1 MFVFNKLNRFICI
14 RLSNANRIQT
24 INPEIMNKTTRLLG
38 SLLIITIATSCGTG
52 DKNQSAQTDD
62 PLANSPIVGQYVQ
75 AGTDKVMSCDQKL
88 LADTVRIPLSFFTE
102 KLEIVK
108 LDSRDEALV
117 GQTGV
122 TISDNYILV
131 HGRRPNPFKLFDRKG
146 NFLTN
151 IGAIGPRPRRIPNG
165 V

>member
-14 RLSNANRIQT
+14 RLSNANKIQT

-75 AGTDKVMSCDQKL
+75 VRGTERSV
-88 LADTVRIPLSFFTE
+88 
-102 KLEIVK
+102 
-108 LDSRDEALV
+108 
-117 GQTGV
+117 
-122 TISDNYILV
+122 
-131 HGRRPNPFKLFDRKG
+131 
-146 NFLTN
+146 
-151 IGAIGPRPRRIPNG
+151 
-165 V
+165 

>member
-14 RLSNANRIQT
+14 RLSNANKIQT

-108 LDSRDEALV
+108 LDINPAKRKAMAVKNEKRFLKQKRNALK
-117 GQTGV
+117 
-122 TISDNYILV
+122 
-131 HGRRPNPFKLFDRKG
+131 NPGYSHHPVKTQASFKR
-146 NFLTN
+146 FLK
-151 IGAIGPRPRRIPNG
+151 A

>member
-108 LDSRDEALV
+108 LDINPAKRKAMAVKNEKRFLKQKRNALK
-117 GQTGV
+117 
-122 TISDNYILV
+122 
-131 HGRRPNPFKLFDRKG
+131 NPGYSHHPVKTQASFKRLLK
-146 NFLTN
+146 
-151 IGAIGPRPRRIPNG
+151 A

>member
-14 RLSNANRIQT
+14 RLSNANKIQT

-52 DKNQSAQTDD
+52 GKNQSAQTDD

-108 LDSRDEALV
+108 LDNRDAITPRFTAGFSVMRLKWKNW
-117 GQTGV
+117 
-122 TISDNYILV
+122 ISGTRHWSDKP
-131 HGRRPNPFKLFDRKG
+131 G
-146 NFLTN
+146 
-151 IGAIGPRPRRIPNG
+151 
-165 V
+165 

>member
-14 RLSNANRIQT
+14 RLSNANKIQT

-117 GQTGV
+117 
-122 TISDNYILV
+122 
-131 HGRRPNPFKLFDRKG
+131 
-146 NFLTN
+146 
-151 IGAIGPRPRRIPNG
+151 
-165 V
+165 